1 MSTIVK
7 FLSGATMLMMSAAL
21 AFGQQQPYRLGSPAG
36 LRDDIRAQA
45 KSSNARLTSAAEL
58 KVGPNTVLTGKV
70 NARRTDNKT
79 EEFVAGEID
88 GVPGSSFYLE
98 VKNDDVRGFVILRKT
113 RTGYKYYTENGT
125 AYVKQVPLDSVLCVD
140 YTPAPAPQG
149 KAKTASTPA
158 ISSVA
163 ALGSLQS
170 LPNANGVVLL
180 DFDGQVV
187 TSSYWNN
194 GVTITAAAANLSE
207 AEQLEVWELVSE
219 DYRPFQLNITNDEA
233 VYNSYPVKKRM
244 RCIFTPTNTAAPGSG
259 GVAYV
264 GSFSWG
270 NETPCWVFNGGVKGA
285 GDAASHEIGHTF
297 GLGHDGR
304 TSPSEGY
311 YLGNGTWAPIM
322 GAGYY
327 VPVCQWSKG
336 EYQYANNT
344 EDDLAKI
351 SSATYGIG
359 YRADDYGGTI
369 ATAATLNVNT
379 SGAVNTSGVIERT
392 GDLDFFKFTTGGG
405 NLALNIAT
413 PTRQPDLDIL
423 ATLYNS
429 SGTVMA
435 TGNPAGLPATLTATL
450 PAGTYYV
457 SITGTGYLDPLTT
470 GYSNYGSLGSYK
482 ITGTIAS
489 PSAAAATIYK
499 DCNYGG
505 YAITLGVGSYNLSD
519 LVALGAVNDDISSMK
534 IASGYE
540 VILYKDINF
549 TGDAYLFRGDWSC
562 LVSVGLSDGSTV
574 NLNDWTT
581 SLVVRASSASAARTT
596 ATPAASAEKVQDEI
610 TEERKLSTSLTVT
623 PNPTA
628 NEVQVKAPT
637 RDGYLYVSIYTLD
650 GKTILAPKRI
660 VSGDK
665 VDFSGVAPGV
675 YLVRVFNGVET
686 ETRKIV
692 KY

>member
-88 GVPGSSFYLE
+88 GVAGSSFYLE
-98 VKNDDVRGFVILRKT
+98 VKGEEVRGFVILRKT
-113 RTGYKYYTENGT
+113 KTSYKYYTENGT
-125 AYVKQVPLDSVLCVD
+125 AYVKQVPIDSVLCVD
-140 YTPAPAPQG
+140 YTPAPATG
-149 KAKTASTPA
+149 GNAKVAAAT
-158 ISSVA
+158 SSVA

-194 GVTITAAAANLSE
+194 GVTINAAAANLTD
-207 AEQLEVWELVSE
+207 AEKLEVWELVSE

-233 VYNSYPVKKRM
+233 VYNTYPANRRM

-259 GVAYV
+259 GVAYI
-264 GSFSWG
+264 GSFNWG

-304 TSPSEGY
+304 TTPSEGY

-351 SSATYGIG
+351 SSATYGVG

-369 ATAATLNVNT
+369 AAAASLGVSAT
-379 SGAVNTSGVIERT
+379 GAVNKSGVIERT
-392 GDLDFFKFTTGGG
+392 GDLDFFSFSTGGG
-405 NLALNIAT
+405 ALSLSIAT

-429 SGTVMA
+429 SGAVVA
-435 TGNPAGLPATLTATL
+435 TGNPAGLPATLSANL
-450 PAGTYYV
+450 SAGTYYL
-457 SITGTGYLDPLTT
+457 SITGTGYLDPATT
-470 GYSNYGSLGSYK
+470 GYSNYGSLGSYQ
-482 ITGTIAS
+482 ITGTVSTPTAG
-489 PSAAAATIYK
+489 AATIYK

-505 YAITLGVGSYNLSD
+505 YAITLGVGSYNMAD
-519 LVALGAVNDDISSMK
+519 LIALGAANDDVSSMK

-549 TGDAYLFRGDWSC
+549 AGDAYLFRGDWSC

-581 SLVVRASSASAARTT
+581 SLIVRASTASAARTT
-596 ATPAASAEKVQDEI
+596 AAPAASAEKVQEGV
-610 TEERKLSTSLTVT
+610 TEEAKLQTSLTVT

-628 NEVQVKAPT
+628 NEVQVKAPSK
-637 RDGYLYVSIYTLD
+637 DGYLYVSIYTLD
-650 GKTILAPKRI
+650 GKTIVAPKRI

-665 VDFSGVAPGV
+665 VNLSSAAPGI
-675 YLVRVFNGVET
+675 YLVRVFNGQET